1 MDRGEA
7 TERKHEELINS
18 LTHGLGLALC
28 LAGVPLLVALAA
40 LRGGARVVVAVS
52 IYGACLLALYAA
64 STFYHALPGPRGK
77 RFFKFLDHSAIYLLI
92 AGTYTPFALVVLPGA
107 WGWTLLSLVWGIAVF
122 GILWKVFFLE
132 RLEAV
137 SVALYVVMGWLAVIA
152 IKPLFAALHTGGLL
166 WILAGGVAYTG
177 GLIFFA
183 WKRVPYNHAIWHLF
197 VIAGSL
203 CHYFAVVRYVVPGR
217 A

>member
-1 MDRGEA
+1 MRRGA
-7 TERKHEELINS
+7 TGEWAQEELVNT

-28 LAGVPLLVALAA
+28 LAGVPLLIALAA
-40 LRGGARVVVAVS
+40 LRGGARLVVAVS
-52 IYGACLLALYAA
+52 IYGTCLLALYAA
-64 STFYHALPGPRGK
+64 STLYHALRGPRVK
-77 RFFKFLDHSAIYLLI
+77 RFFRLLDHSAIYLLI
-92 AGTYTPFALVVLPGA
+92 AGTYTPFTLIVLRGA
-107 WGWTLLSLVWGIAVF
+107 WGWTLLGLVWGISVF

-137 SVALYVVMGWLAVIA
+137 SIALYVVMGWLAVIA
-152 IKPLFAALHTGGLL
+152 IKPMFAALHTEGML

-177 GLIFFA
+177 GVVFYA

-197 VIAGSL
+197 VMAGSL
-203 CHYFAVVRYVVPGR
+203 CHYFAVMRYVLPGR

>member
-1 MDRGEA
+1 MRRGA
-7 TERKHEELINS
+7 TGEWAHEELVNT

-28 LAGVPLLVALAA
+28 LAGVPLLIALAA
-40 LRGGARVVVAVS
+40 LRGGARLVVAVS

-64 STFYHALPGPRGK
+64 STLYHALRGPRVK
-77 RFFKFLDHSAIYLLI
+77 RFFRLLDHSAIYLLI
-92 AGTYTPFALVVLPGA
+92 AGTYTPFTLIVLRGA
-107 WGWTLLSLVWGIAVF
+107 WGWTLLGLVWGISVS

-137 SVALYVVMGWLAVIA
+137 SIALYVVMGWLALIA
-152 IKPLFAALHTGGLL
+152 IKPMFAALHTEGML

-177 GLIFFA
+177 GVVFYA

-197 VIAGSL
+197 VMAGSL
-203 CHYFAVVRYVVPGR
+203 CHYFAVMRYVLPGR